1 MPDGS
6 NRRGALARVLRIAKR
21 LGMSIPRIAAAVAAL
36 IFLGAPAAADWY
48 GARGVPPPVGSRVY
62 VCHGY
67 GCRIVTPV
75 TLTGAEISLIASP
88 FEDAGD
94 AVAERAALARAV
106 QSFEEIV
113 GVRVGTGG
121 DRPRTQIGEARSD
134 QMDCIDEATNTTSLL
149 KLLATQGALR
159 HHNVGKPAAR
169 GFFLDGRYP
178 HATAVIAEAGGA
190 KWAVDS
196 WPRANAE
203 PPVIQPLAKWLR
215 SREAIPSE
223 G

>member
-1 MPDGS
+1 
-6 NRRGALARVLRIAKR
+6 
-21 LGMSIPRIAAAVAAL
+21 MSIFRIAAALAAL
-36 IFLGAPAAADWY
+36 VAINAPAAADWY
-48 GARGVPPPVGSRVY
+48 GARGVPPPAGSRVF

-75 TLTGAEISLIASP
+75 TLSTAEIGQIAAP
-88 FEDAGD
+88 LEAAPDA
-94 AVAERAALARAV
+94 AAERAALAGAV
-106 QSFEEIV
+106 QSFEQII
-113 GVRVGTGG
+113 GARVGTGG
-121 DRPRTQIGEARSD
+121 DLPRTQVGDARSD

-149 KLLATQGALR
+149 RLLATHGALR
-159 HHNVGKPAAR
+159 HHGVAKPAAR

-190 KWAVDS
+190 KWAIDS
-196 WPRANAE
+196 WPRANGE
-203 PPVIQPLAKWLR
+203 PPVIQPLAKWLW

>member
-1 MPDGS
+1 
-6 NRRGALARVLRIAKR
+6 
-21 LGMSIPRIAAAVAAL
+21 MSIARIAAAVAAL
-36 IFLGAPAAADWY
+36 VALGAPAAADWY
-48 GARGVPPPVGSRVY
+48 GARGVPPPAGNRIY

-75 TLTGAEISLIASP
+75 ALSTAEIGRIAAP
-88 FEDAGD
+88 LQGARDAAG
-94 AVAERAALARAV
+94 ERAALAGVV
-106 QSFEEIV
+106 QSFEEVV
-113 GVRVGTGG
+113 GARVGTGG
-121 DRPRTQIGEARSD
+121 DLPRTQIGEPRSD

-149 KLLATQGALR
+149 RLLATQGALR
-159 HHNVGKPAAR
+159 HHGVAKPAAR

-196 WPRANAE
+196 WPRANGG

>member
-1 MPDGS
+1 M
-6 NRRGALARVLRIAKR
+6 RIF
-21 LGMSIPRIAAAVAAL
+21 RIAAALAGLVA
-36 IFLGAPAAADWY
+36 IDAPAAADWY
-48 GARGVPPPVGSRVY
+48 GARGVPPPAGSRVY

-75 TLTGAEISLIASP
+75 VLSTAEIGQIAAP
-88 FEDAGD
+88 LGTAQDA
-94 AVAERAALARAV
+94 AAERAALVSAV
-106 QSFEEIV
+106 QSFEQIV
-113 GVRVGTGG
+113 GARIGTAG
-121 DRPRTQIGEARSD
+121 DLPRTQIGDARSD

-149 KLLATQGALR
+149 RLLATYGALR
-159 HHNVGKPAAR
+159 HHGVAKPAAR

-178 HATAVIAEAGGA
+178 HATAVIAEPGGA

-196 WPRANAE
+196 WPRANGE
-203 PPVIQPLAKWLR
+203 PPVVQPLAKWLR

>member
-1 MPDGS
+1 
-6 NRRGALARVLRIAKR
+6 
-21 LGMSIPRIAAAVAAL
+21 MSIFRIAAALAAL
-36 IFLGAPAAADWY
+36 VAINAPAAADWF
-48 GARGVPPPVGSRVY
+48 GARGVPPPAGSRVF

-75 TLTGAEISLIASP
+75 TLNTAEIDQIAAP
-88 FEDAGD
+88 LEAAQD
-94 AVAERAALARAV
+94 AVAERAALASAV
-106 QSFEEIV
+106 QSFEQII
-113 GVRVGTGG
+113 GARVGTGG
-121 DRPRTQIGEARSD
+121 DLPRTQIGDARSD

-149 KLLATQGALR
+149 RLLAKQGTLR
-159 HHNVGKPAAR
+159 HHDVAKPAAR

-190 KWAVDS
+190 KWAIDS
-196 WPRANAE
+196 WPRANGE